1 MLINPGLLEVN
12 TRVWI
17 KRFGHNAGIPDINQ
31 DFIDELN
38 EKGIEILWL
47 MGVWKTSSELAAH
60 CCFGI
65 DLIPGYM
72 KALSDWK
79 KEDVIGSPF
88 AIDDYLLN
96 PELGT
101 EDDLLRFKER
111 LNKAGIKLFLD
122 FIPNHFGAN
131 SSVIQSHP
139 EIFLQTDKDSFKKD
153 PYAFFEISAGRPLY
167 LVHGRDPFFPPW
179 TDTAQLN
186 YFNPAA
192 REIMTEKLS
201 YIATVA
207 DGVRCDMAMLPL
219 NNVFQNTW
227 MGVLSKTEYKKP
239 ADEFWKTAIAKT
251 KEKYPDFMFMAE
263 AYWDLEW
270 QLQQLGF
277 DYTYDKRLLDRLS
290 EGDIPGIRGHLQADK
305 DFQLKSV
312 RFIEN
317 HDEERSITSLGRFK
331 ALAAAVVISTIQGV
345 HFYFDGQFD
354 GKKTK
359 LPVQLGR
366 EPLEKPSV
374 LVQVYYD
381 KLLKIT
387 KEEIFKRGEWKLLN
401 PGYVDAANITC
412 DNFLAWQWNLDNEM
426 RIIVINYSHS
436 TSQCRLKIDLPTEK
450 KEVALKDL
458 LTGAVYKRSVK
469 EISEPGLFIELK
481 GYQSHI
487 FSLEIVR

>member
-1 MLINPGLLEVN
+1 MIINPRLLEVN

-17 KRFGHNAGIPDINQ
+17 KRFGANAHLQDIDQ
-31 DFIDELN
+31 KFIDELN

-47 MGVWKTSSELAAH
+47 MGIWKTSTELAAK
-60 CCFGI
+60 CGFGI
-65 DLIPGYM
+65 DLVPGYI

-88 AIDDYLLN
+88 AIDDYEVN

-101 EDDLLRFKER
+101 ERDLLNLKYR
-111 LNKAGIKLFLD
+111 LNKNGVKLFLD

-131 SSVIQSHP
+131 SPLIKSNP
-139 EIFLQTDKDSFKKD
+139 EIFLHADKESVKKD
-153 PYAFFEISAGRPLY
+153 PYAFFEYDAGKPLY

-179 TDTAQLN
+179 TDTVQVN
-186 YFNPAA
+186 YFEPAA
-192 REIMTEKLS
+192 RALMTEKLS
-201 YIATVA
+201 HIASLA

-227 MGVLSKTEYKKP
+227 MGILSKTDHKKP
-239 ADEFWKTAIAKT
+239 ADEFWKTAITTT

-277 DYTYDKRLLDRLS
+277 DYTYDKRLYDRLS
-290 EGDIPGIRGHLQADK
+290 EGDIPGIKAHLQADK

-317 HDEERSITSLGRFK
+317 HDEDRAITRLGRFRT
-331 ALAAAVVISTIQGV
+331 LAAAVVISTIQGV
-345 HFYFDGQFD
+345 RFYNDGQFE

-359 LPVQLGR
+359 LPVQLCR
-366 EPLEKPSV
+366 EPAEKPSV
-374 LVQVYYD
+374 MIQKYYET
-381 KLLKIT
+381 LLEAT
-387 KEEIFKRGEWKLLN
+387 KDEIFKTGTWELLN
-401 PGYVDAANITC
+401 PVNADPVNLSC
-412 DNFLAWQWNLDNEM
+412 DNFLAWLWRLKNEM
-426 RIIVINYSHS
+426 RIVVINYSHS
-436 TSQCRLKIDLPTEK
+436 TSQCRLKIELPTEQN
-450 KEVALKDL
+450 EISLHDL
-458 LTGAVYKRSVK
+458 LTGNVYKRHVK
-469 EISEPGLFIELK
+469 ELGDPGLFIELR

-487 FSLEIVR
+487 FSLTLQL